1 MNTAKDLGGIM
12 TEFNEEY
19 CAARKAIIER
29 EYEHLNPMQRKA
41 VMATEGPLLLLAGA
55 GSGKTTVLIHRV
67 ANLLKYGRGSDC
79 EEVPSYATQEDL
91 DFLKAYLDEPK
102 EEHEERVRSLC
113 AVDAAAP
120 WSLIAITFT
129 NKAAGELKERLE
141 RMLGPSAMD
150 VWASTFHSAC
160 VRILRRDIDRLGF
173 DKSFTIY
180 DSADSQRVVKDIVK
194 EFQYDEKAFQPRTV
208 LNYISNA
215 KDAMVLPDQFA
226 KEWVTHGDWRMERI
240 GKIYRE
246 YVKRLKDANALDF
259 DDIILHTVTLL
270 QNHSDVRE
278 YYQNKFRYVL
288 IDEYQD
294 TNHLQYLLASL
305 LAGGRKNICVVGDD
319 DQSIYRFRGA
329 NIENILSFES
339 EYKNSRVIRLEQNY
353 RSTQNILDA
362 ANAVIRNN
370 EGRKGKTLWTENGAG
385 ESVQI
390 QTVYNES
397 AEADFVAGAILKDFS
412 AGRNWKENAV
422 LYRMNAQS
430 NQLEYAFKRN
440 AIPYKIIGGTRFFDR
455 AEVKDMLA
463 YLCVVNNPA
472 DDLRLKRIINVPAR
486 GIGAR
491 TIDLVQALALQ
502 QGVPMFHILM
512 GADQY
517 PELSRAAAKL
527 LDFASMIIEMQGKA
541 EAMDLDE
548 FYDEIC
554 EDSGYLTMLEAKN
567 DVESRS
573 RAENVKEL
581 KSSIVGFMDNHP
593 EQVSLAGFLDEIALY
608 SDLDDQ
614 NPDDNA
620 VVMMTM
626 HSAKGL
632 EFPSVYVVG
641 MEESVFPSGRAMG
654 EPEELEEERRLCYV
668 AMTRAKEKLTMI
680 NARQRMLFGHTTTNL
695 PSRFL
700 DEIPEENRVWKG
712 KQPEVRHYGVEREFG
727 YSEFEN
733 SYGGVGSRNS
743 YGSSYGTSS
752 YTYGSSYG
760 MQKTAQ
766 HRSPVERGSSVKAAG
781 SSATVSLNQGDM
793 VRHKAFGRGMV
804 MSIQPMGGD
813 ALIEIAFDEVGTKR
827 LMLKSAGA
835 YLSKE

>member
-1 MNTAKDLGGIM
+1 M
-12 TEFNEEY
+12 TNFQNEY
-19 CAARKAIIER
+19 CHVRKEIIER
-29 EYEHLNPMQRKA
+29 DYAQLNPMQRRA

-67 ANLLKYGRGSDC
+67 ANLLKYGRGSDTD
-79 EEVPSYATQEDL
+79 EVPSWATEEDL
-91 DFLKAYLDEPK
+91 AFLKEYLAHPQPEQ
-102 EEHEERVRSLC
+102 EERVRRLC
-113 AVDAAAP
+113 AVEPAVP
-120 WSLIAITFT
+120 WSIIAITFT

-141 RMLGPSAMD
+141 RMLGPSALD
-150 VWASTFHSAC
+150 IWAATFHSAC

-180 DSADSQRVVKDIVK
+180 DTADRQRVIKDIVK
-194 EFQYDEKAFQPRTV
+194 ELQYDEKAFQPRTV

-226 KEWVTHGDWRMERI
+226 REWVTHGDWRMERI
-240 GKIYRE
+240 AKIYRE

-270 QNHSDVRE
+270 QNHEDVRS

-294 TNHLQYLLASL
+294 TNNLQYLLASL

-339 EYKNSRVIRLEQNY
+339 EYKNARIIRLEQNY

-385 ESVQI
+385 EKVQI
-390 QTVYNES
+390 QTVYNEA
-397 AEADFVAGAILKDFS
+397 AEADFVADSIIKAHS
-412 AGRNWKENAV
+412 AGREWKDNAV

-430 NQLEYAFKRN
+430 NQLERAFKYN
-440 AIPYKIIGGTRFFDR
+440 AIPYKIIGGTRYFDR

-472 DDLRLKRIINVPAR
+472 DDLRLRRIINVPAR

-491 TIDLVQALALQ
+491 SVDLVASLAAQ

-512 GADQY
+512 SADQY
-517 PELSRAAAKL
+517 PELGRSAAKL
-527 LDFASMIIEMQGKA
+527 MGFASLIIEMQGKA
-541 EAMDLDE
+541 ESMELDA
-548 FYDEIC
+548 FYDEVC
-554 EDSGYLTMLEAKN
+554 LDSGYLVMLESKN
-567 DVESRS
+567 DVDSRT

-581 KSSIVGFMDNHP
+581 KSSIVAYLENNP
-593 EQVSLAGFLDEIALY
+593 EGGGLSGFLDEVALY
-608 SDLDDQ
+608 TDLDDQ
-614 NPDDNA
+614 TDADNS

-632 EFPSVYVVG
+632 EFPAVYVVG
-641 MEESVFPSGRAMG
+641 MEETVFPGNRAMG
-654 EPEELEEERRLCYV
+654 EIEEMEEERRLCYV
-668 AMTRAKEKLTMI
+668 AMTRAKQCLTMT

-700 DEIPEENRVWKG
+700 EEIPEKNSVWKG
-712 KQPEVRHYGVEREFG
+712 KRTEERAPWPGDGGSIVRETDRGRTMPSHGAP
-727 YSEFEN
+727 
-733 SYGGVGSRNS
+733 GGISGGAARTFSGRGGAAPGSHK
-743 YGSSYGTSS
+743 GGAALVL
-752 YTYGSSYG
+752 
-760 MQKTAQ
+760 QK
-766 HRSPVERGSSVKAAG
+766 
-781 SSATVSLNQGDM
+781 GDM

-804 MSIQPMGGD
+804 LNVQPMGGD
-813 ALIEIAFDEVGTKR
+813 ALLEIAFDEVGTKR
-827 LMLKSAGA
+827 LMLNSAGN
-835 YLSKE
+835 YMEKES